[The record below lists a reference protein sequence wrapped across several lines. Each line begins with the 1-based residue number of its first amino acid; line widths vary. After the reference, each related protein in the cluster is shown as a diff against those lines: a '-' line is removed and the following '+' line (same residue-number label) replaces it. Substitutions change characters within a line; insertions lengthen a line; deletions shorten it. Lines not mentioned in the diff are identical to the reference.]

1 MENKCSKCGEKLIT
15 GYLLAG
21 TWNVEFTPLCD
32 ETKFLRRHVKVLCDT
47 CVECGNIENI
57 RVEKAEKLK

>member
-1 MENKCSKCGEKLIT
+1 MENKCSKCGEELIP
-15 GYLLAG
+15 GYLWAG
-21 TWNVEFTPLCD
+21 TWNVEFTPQCD
-32 ETKFLRRHVKVLCDT
+32 EKKFKRRHLKVLCDT